1 MASEEKKVGFFKRIA
16 RYFREMKSELKKVVC
31 PTFKQVKNNTGIVIV
46 ALILVGVIIAV
57 LVFFFQFL
65 VNALLK

>member
-16 RYFREMKSELKKVVC
+16 RYFREMKSELKKVVW
-31 PTFKQVKNNTGIVIV
+31 PTFKQIRNNTGVVIT
-46 ALILVGVIIAV
+46 ALILVGAIIAV
-57 LVFFFQFL
+57 LDFFFQFL

>member
-16 RYFREMKSELKKVVC
+16 RYFREMKSELKKVVW

-57 LVFFFQFL
+57 LDFFFQFL